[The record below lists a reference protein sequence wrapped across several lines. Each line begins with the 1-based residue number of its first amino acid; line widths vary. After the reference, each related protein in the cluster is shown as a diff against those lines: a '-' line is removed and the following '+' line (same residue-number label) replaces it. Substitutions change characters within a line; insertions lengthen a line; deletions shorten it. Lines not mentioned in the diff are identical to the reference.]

1 MKLKEYW
8 DLFKEAWKDSRKRA
22 IIKLGLYIIF
32 FMIVILMIKTSD
44 NNYVV
49 DNNTTKNDY
58 SNYNFNLNFNSNDI
72 INGTY
77 DNNIIKYNYLNQI
90 YYINDNMTYQMINNE
105 LLVTD
110 NYSIHISR
118 LLINELDNYLS
129 ESEEIYKT
137 EFSDGRIKK
146 GYEIEI
152 EDFAYLYDNK
162 EILDKNKLNI
172 SVTYLNDE
180 INEIEYD
187 LTQYF
192 KNYYNI
198 QDNYIIKLSFNNF
211 NNAENLNFNK

>member
-8 DLFKEAWKDSRKRA
+8 DLFKEAWKDSRKRS